1 MIPKILFPAFCIFFA
16 LACSPSSAA
25 DVIGLSL
32 PLEARLTPVA
42 KRMEFG
48 ARIAAEK
55 LNKSG
60 REVELVLVNDGCDI
74 ERVSETASSLAK
86 AGAEIVV
93 GPVCFRVAVELAK
106 YAKQEN
112 SPVKSMPIVAV
123 NTRNKLLTRLRE
135 VDELP
140 LYSLSNAPD
149 AEARAVVDMILPQFQ
164 SRPFAI
170 LDDGSVYGRALA
182 DDIREL
188 SEQAGLR
195 AVVNSNF
202 RPLQTTQ
209 IAMLRRLRKSG
220 VEAVFIAAAAED
232 VVTIANDIRTLRL
245 DWMVATGERGQL
257 LPYAASPGS
266 NMAGMMMVAERQLAT
281 DALRQEVGD
290 LGELELENSLLLG
303 HAIVELGAE
312 AIKRKL
318 IDLTGATF
326 ETIIGPLTFDQSGR
340 AIPMPF
346 VLSRWRDGAFEVVR
360 DN

>member
-1 MIPKILFPAFCIFFA
+1 MIRKLLTPAICIFVGLTF
-16 LACSPSSAA
+16 SPVSAA

-32 PLEARLTPVA
+32 PLEGRLTPVA
-42 KRMEFG
+42 QRMEFG
-48 ARIAAEK
+48 ARIAARK
-55 LNKSG
+55 LNQSG
-60 REVELVLVNDGCDI
+60 QEVELALVNDGCDV
-74 ERVSETASSLAK
+74 EKVPETADSLEKSQAQ
-86 AGAEIVV
+86 IVV
-93 GPVCFRVAVELAK
+93 GPVCFRVAMELAK
-106 YAKQEN
+106 YAKQDN
-112 SPVKSMPIVAV
+112 SPVKSVPIIAL

-149 AEARAVVDMILPQFQ
+149 AEARAVVEMILPQFQ
-164 SRPFAI
+164 DRPFAL

-232 VVTIANDIRTLRL
+232 VVTIANDIRTLKL
-245 DWMVATGERGQL
+245 NWMVATGERGQL
-257 LPYAASPGS
+257 LPYAIAPNS

-281 DALRQEVGD
+281 DALREEIGD

-303 HAIVELGAE
+303 HAIVELAAE

-318 IDLTGATF
+318 TDLSGATF

-340 AIPMPF
+340 AAPMPF
-346 VLSRWRDGAFEVVR
+346 VLSRWRDGAFEIVR